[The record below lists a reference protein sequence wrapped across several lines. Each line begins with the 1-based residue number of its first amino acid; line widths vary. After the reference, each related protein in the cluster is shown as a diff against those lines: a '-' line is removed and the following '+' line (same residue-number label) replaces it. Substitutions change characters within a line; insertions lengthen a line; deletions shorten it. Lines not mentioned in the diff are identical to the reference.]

1 MQNRQKRAIAIRMGC
16 MLVLFCVMC
25 RFIPYT
31 DDDLRWGSAMGVSR
45 LKNFFDGYGGR
56 YLGYLIIMTLTRSE
70 ILKTVFMGAVLT
82 LLCFLVREISG
93 YEYADLLTA
102 AALFLSP
109 LPMFSQTVGWVSG
122 YANYVTSVTFT
133 MIYMAWFLR
142 FLKQKEPKKCV
153 VQVALLAL
161 LGLANTLIV
170 EHFTIYNVVLAA
182 VTAVY
187 SYRKFGKRGKR
198 IVCLQP
204 LGYLLGCLAGAA
216 WMFSNSAYRQVADGT
231 DWYRQVDG
239 DNLVKTMFKGIG
251 RICVFGY
258 CSWTFLHVLLF
269 VLFLLFAFG
278 KRNELGRGKRLAA
291 VCCAGTEGIMALF
304 SAAVGLRSG
313 RMPAKGLW
321 SLVGTGLCILSVA
334 ALLITSIILLRVRE
348 NFGRILFLILSICL
362 VDGPFIVVKPI
373 TPRVFFGAYVFLVL
387 ISCKLVETLPDKSR
401 RVWRSRTAGMILGLA
416 AAGLCLYD
424 TCIYRQIDRA
434 DRQRLEQI
442 RQQAEEG
449 TKTVVLHPLE
459 YEEYVHDISAVE
471 KKNVRGYKSFYGLP
485 EELEILPDESD

>member
-82 LLCFLVREISG
+82 LLC
-93 YEYADLLTA
+93 
-102 AALFLSP
+102 FLSP

-198 IVCLQP
+198 IDLQRSTCRCDVCIFISEV
-204 LGYLLGCLAGAA
+204 
-216 WMFSNSAYRQVADGT
+216 WE
-231 DWYRQVDG
+231 
-239 DNLVKTMFKGIG
+239 
-251 RICVFGY
+251 
-258 CSWTFLHVLLF
+258 
-269 VLFLLFAFG
+269 
-278 KRNELGRGKRLAA
+278 KREKNRL
-291 VCCAGTEGIMALF
+291 
-304 SAAVGLRSG
+304 SAAPGIYAGLSGRSG
-313 RMPAKGLW
+313 VDVFKQRLSAGGGW
-321 SLVGTGLCILSVA
+321 DRLVPSGRRRQSGEDDVQGDWA
-334 ALLITSIILLRVRE
+334 NLRVRL
-348 NFGRILFLILSICL
+348 LFLDVLA
-362 VDGPFIVVKPI
+362 
-373 TPRVFFGAYVFLVL
+373 RVA
-387 ISCKLVETLPDKSR
+387 
-401 RVWRSRTAGMILGLA
+401 
-416 AAGLCLYD
+416 LCSFSAF
-424 TCIYRQIDRA
+424 CIR
-434 DRQRLEQI
+434 
-442 RQQAEEG
+442 
-449 TKTVVLHPLE
+449 
-459 YEEYVHDISAVE
+459 E
-471 KKNVRGYKSFYGLP
+471 K
-485 EELEILPDESD
+485 E

>member
-1 MQNRQKRAIAIRMGC
+1 
-16 MLVLFCVMC
+16 
-25 RFIPYT
+25 
-31 DDDLRWGSAMGVSR
+31 
-45 LKNFFDGYGGR
+45 
-56 YLGYLIIMTLTRSE
+56 
-70 ILKTVFMGAVLT
+70 
-82 LLCFLVREISG
+82 
-93 YEYADLLTA
+93 
-102 AALFLSP
+102 
-109 LPMFSQTVGWVSG
+109 MFSQTVGWVSG

-278 KRNELGRGKRLAA
+278 RRNELGRGKRLAA

-387 ISCKLVETLPDKSR
+387 ISCMLV
-401 RVWRSRTAGMILGLA
+401 GLA

-485 EELEILPDESD
+485 EDLEILPDESD

>member
-1 MQNRQKRAIAIRMGC
+1 MGC

-133 MIYMAWFLR
+133 MIYMAW
-142 FLKQKEPKKCV
+142 
-153 VQVALLAL
+153 
-161 LGLANTLIV
+161 

-278 KRNELGRGKRLAA
+278 RRNELGRGKRLAA

-387 ISCKLVETLPDKSR
+387 ISCMLVETLPDKSR

-424 TCIYRQIDRA
+424 TCIYRA
-434 DRQRLEQI
+434 DRSGGP
-442 RQQAEEG
+442 AAAG
-449 TKTVVLHPLE
+449 TDPAAGRRRHKNSG
-459 YEEYVHDISAVE
+459 SAPARV
-471 KKNVRGYKSFYGLP
+471 
-485 EELEILPDESD
+485 

>member
-1 MQNRQKRAIAIRMGC
+1 MGC

-31 DDDLRWGSAMGVSR
+31 DDDLRWGSAIGVSH

-102 AALFLSP
+102 VALFLSP

-153 VQVALLAL
+153 VQVVLLAL

-182 VTAVY
+182 VTSVY

-216 WMFSNSAYRQVADGT
+216 WMFSNSAYRHVADGT
-231 DWYRQVDG
+231 DWYRQVDR
-239 DNLVKTMFKGIG
+239 DSLVKTMFKGIG

-291 VCCAGTEGIMALF
+291 AYCAGTEGIMALF

-321 SLVGTGLCILSVA
+321 AFVGTGDRKSV
-334 ALLITSIILLRVRE
+334 V
-348 NFGRILFLILSICL
+348 
-362 VDGPFIVVKPI
+362 
-373 TPRVFFGAYVFLVL
+373 
-387 ISCKLVETLPDKSR
+387 
-401 RVWRSRTAGMILGLA
+401 
-416 AAGLCLYD
+416 
-424 TCIYRQIDRA
+424 
-434 DRQRLEQI
+434 
-442 RQQAEEG
+442 
-449 TKTVVLHPLE
+449 
-459 YEEYVHDISAVE
+459 
-471 KKNVRGYKSFYGLP
+471 
-485 EELEILPDESD
+485 

>member
-1 MQNRQKRAIAIRMGC
+1 
-16 MLVLFCVMC
+16 
-25 RFIPYT
+25 
-31 DDDLRWGSAMGVSR
+31 
-45 LKNFFDGYGGR
+45 
-56 YLGYLIIMTLTRSE
+56 
-70 ILKTVFMGAVLT
+70 
-82 LLCFLVREISG
+82 
-93 YEYADLLTA
+93 
-102 AALFLSP
+102 
-109 LPMFSQTVGWVSG
+109 
-122 YANYVTSVTFT
+122 
-133 MIYMAWFLR
+133 
-142 FLKQKEPKKCV
+142 
-153 VQVALLAL
+153 
-161 LGLANTLIV
+161 
-170 EHFTIYNVVLAA
+170 
-182 VTAVY
+182 
-187 SYRKFGKRGKR
+187 
-198 IVCLQP
+198 
-204 LGYLLGCLAGAA
+204 
-216 WMFSNSAYRQVADGT
+216 MFSNSAYRHVADGT
-231 DWYRQVDG
+231 DWYRQG
-239 DNLVKTMFKGIG
+239 DRDSLVKTMFKGIG

-291 VCCAGTEGIMALF
+291 AYCAGTEGIMALF

-313 RMPAKGLW
+313 RMPAQGLW

-334 ALLITSIILLRVRE
+334 ALLITFIILLRVHE
-348 NFGRILFLILSICL
+348 NFRRILFLILSICL
-362 VDGPFIVVKPI
+362 VDGPFIVAKPI

-387 ISCKLVETLPDKSR
+387 ISCMLVETLPDKSR

-485 EELEILPDESD
+485 EDLEILPDESD